1 MKGKRIKNGNKKRA
15 LLLVIGMALIAIGI
29 GSVAGAVGAFQGK
42 PEKIEARSAGG
53 NLLIFRQGR
62 LVDNVIVPALPQTP
76 GIVFIRGRDGESAA
90 VGMPPLVPNVGI
102 TAANPIPGGVKINL
116 HIPTSDEIARME
128 NEDQE
133 ALETAIGIVENQK
146 GISVLE
152 VRAHVMLS
160 LENTEKIDNVELWI
174 TYTENGSMTFS
185 HTIVNWD
192 SKEITLFENINESGI
207 VTLPS
212 EVTMGMQKL
221 NEMRS
226 IAIQD
231 NRIKEITG
239 GGQNYILLPGQMTE
253 NEGVLLLRIQSI
265 SYRIVVDLENHLVK
279 SIEKL
284 GLG

>member
-1 MKGKRIKNGNKKRA
+1 MKRKRIKNGRKRA
-15 LLLVIGMALIAIGI
+15 AILVIGVALIALGI
-29 GSVAGAVGAFQGK
+29 GTVAGAVGVFQGK
-42 PEKIEARSAGG
+42 PEKIEARSTDG

-62 LVDNVIVPALPQTP
+62 LVDNVLVQALPQTP
-76 GIVFIRGRDGESAA
+76 GIVFIRGRGGEGAA
-90 VGMPPLVPNVGI
+90 VGMPPLVPNVRI
-102 TAANPIPGGVKINL
+102 TANPIPGGVRINL

-133 ALETAIGIVENQK
+133 AVETAIGIVENQK
-146 GISVLE
+146 GISVEE

-160 LENTEKIDNVELWI
+160 PENMETIDNVVLWI
-174 TYTENGSMTFS
+174 TYAENGNMTFS

-192 SKEITLFENINESGI
+192 SKEITLFENINEAGI
-207 VTLPS
+207 VSLPS

-239 GGQNYILLPGQMTE
+239 GQNYIILPGQVME
-253 NEGVLLLRIQSI
+253 NEGVLILRIEPI
-265 SYRIVVDLENHLVK
+265 SYRVVVDLENNLVK

-284 GLG
+284 GPE

>member
-1 MKGKRIKNGNKKRA
+1 MKRKRIKNGRKRA
-15 LLLVIGMALIAIGI
+15 AILVIGVALIALGI
-29 GSVAGAVGAFQGK
+29 GTVAGAVGVFQGK
-42 PEKIEARSAGG
+42 PEKIEARSTDG

-62 LVDNVIVPALPQTP
+62 LIDNVLVQALPQTP
-76 GIVFIRGRDGESAA
+76 GIVFIRGRGGEGAA
-90 VGMPPLVPNVGI
+90 VGMPPLVPNVRI
-102 TAANPIPGGVKINL
+102 TANPIPGGVRINL

-133 ALETAIGIVENQK
+133 AVETAIGIVENQK
-146 GISVLE
+146 GISVEE

-160 LENTEKIDNVELWI
+160 PENMETIDNVVLWI
-174 TYTENGSMTFS
+174 TYAENGNMTFS

-192 SKEITLFENINESGI
+192 SKEITLFENINEAGI
-207 VTLPS
+207 VSLPS

-239 GGQNYILLPGQMTE
+239 GQNYIILPGQVME
-253 NEGVLLLRIQSI
+253 NEGVLILRIEPI
-265 SYRIVVDLENHLVK
+265 SYRVVVDLENNLVK

-284 GLG
+284 GPE

>member
-1 MKGKRIKNGNKKRA
+1 MKRKRIKNGRKRA
-15 LLLVIGMALIAIGI
+15 AILVIGVALIALGI
-29 GSVAGAVGAFQGK
+29 GTVAGAVGVFQGK
-42 PEKIEARSAGG
+42 PEKIEARSTDG

-62 LVDNVIVPALPQTP
+62 LIDNVLVQALPQTP
-76 GIVFIRGRDGESAA
+76 GIVFIRGRGGEGAA
-90 VGMPPLVPNVGI
+90 VGMPPLVPNVRI
-102 TAANPIPGGVKINL
+102 TANPIPGGVRINL

-133 ALETAIGIVENQK
+133 AVETAIGIVENQK
-146 GISVLE
+146 GISVEE

-160 LENTEKIDNVELWI
+160 PEDMETIDNVVLWI
-174 TYTENGSMTFS
+174 TYAENGNMTFS
-185 HTIVNWD
+185 YTIVNWD
-192 SKEITLFENINESGI
+192 SKEITLFENINEAGMVS
-207 VTLPS
+207 LPS

-239 GGQNYILLPGQMTE
+239 GQNYIILPGQVIE
-253 NEGVLLLRIQSI
+253 NEGVLILRIEPI
-265 SYRIVVDLENHLVK
+265 SYRVVVDLENNLVK

-284 GLG
+284 GPE